1 MYLCAIMEDTRTRI
15 LQENYKAVHRFGF
28 QGTRTDKVVAELGIT
43 KGAFYHYFPTK
54 NDLGYAIVD
63 EIILPNYTSIWK
75 AFEHA
80 TEHFE
85 VVLTETLQK
94 YFHFMDH
101 ENVKYG
107 CTLNNL
113 MQEMSPIDEGFG
125 TRIRRITSTM
135 QQSIETGLKNGQ
147 MAGVFRRDM
156 NPTQTAFFI
165 LAAIQGAFSI
175 GKAMQSQ
182 VAFEMS
188 VQQLIEYTQT
198 LKN

>member
-1 MYLCAIMEDTRTRI
+1 MYLCAIMEDTRARI

-85 VVLTETLQK
+85 VVLTET
-94 YFHFMDH
+94 
-101 ENVKYG
+101 
-107 CTLNNL
+107 
-113 MQEMSPIDEGFG
+113 
-125 TRIRRITSTM
+125 TSD
-135 QQSIETGLKNGQ
+135 
-147 MAGVFRRDM
+147 V
-156 NPTQTAFFI
+156 I
-165 LAAIQGAFSI
+165 LCA
-175 GKAMQSQ
+175 
-182 VAFEMS
+182 
-188 VQQLIEYTQT
+188 LIAWAREELICWRYLDQFARTT
-198 LKN
+198 I

>member
-1 MYLCAIMEDTRTRI
+1 MYLCAVMEDTRARI

-28 QGTRTDKVVAELGIT
+28 QGTRTDKVVAEMGIT

-75 AFEHA
+75 EFEQA
-80 TEHFE
+80 TAHFD
-85 VVLTETLQK
+85 VTLIETLQK

-101 ENVKYG
+101 ESVKYG

-125 TRIRRITSTM
+125 TRIRRISAM
-135 QQSIETGLKNGQ
+135 MHQSIETGLKNGQ
-147 MAGVFRRDM
+147 LAGVFRRDI

-165 LAAIQGAFSI
+165 LAAVQGAFSM
-175 GKAMQSQ
+175 GKAMQSH
-182 VAFEMS
+182 VVFEMS
-188 VQQLIEYTQT
+188 IQQLIEYTQT

>member
-1 MYLCAIMEDTRTRI
+1 
-15 LQENYKAVHRFGF
+15 
-28 QGTRTDKVVAELGIT
+28 
-43 KGAFYHYFPTK
+43 
-54 NDLGYAIVD
+54 
-63 EIILPNYTSIWK
+63 
-75 AFEHA
+75 
-80 TEHFE
+80 
-85 VVLTETLQK
+85 
-94 YFHFMDH
+94 
-101 ENVKYG
+101 
-107 CTLNNL
+107 
-113 MQEMSPIDEGFG
+113 MQEMSPIDEGFC